1 MSEKKFLWTEKYRPQ
16 GFDDVIMHASLKNFF
31 DNISDQI
38 PNMIFHGPPGT
49 GKSTIGFILGRRLD
63 ADTIIINGSS
73 ERNIDTLRSTI
84 REFAST
90 VTLDASSPHKLI
102 IIEESDYTNQQS
114 FQPALRR
121 VIEEYADNCRFIF
134 TCNYLHKMIEPLRS
148 RTTQV
153 NFNIPPAEKVSYM
166 GKLHGRMCQILDIEG
181 VPYDPKA
188 VADRIYSTYPDNRQ
202 LLNSLQS
209 EARTYGNIDSS
220 NETEAGNLDRLVN
233 LLASRVQNTSQKFS
247 EIRKWIINN
256 PETPAQ
262 LFTTLYKRFAENSEY
277 MDKLPHIVLIIA
289 EYQYKSAFAADQ
301 ELNTTAALV
310 EISGLFDE

>member
-233 LLASRVQNTSQKFS
+233 LLSSRVQSTSQKFS